1 MATPREKEAADYL
14 EKHKIIE
21 LFDNLTSMLF
31 FHRPENPREF
41 LIEKLEQ
48 LRSSKLRRV
57 PGPSLFDSS
66 NVDALFGILD
76 PSNQGH
82 ITFAQYK
89 EALMALGVRDIKE
102 HPEGVN
108 EDRISRETFERE
120 ATEGLQ
126 RCSTTYEQS

>member
-89 EALMALGVRDIKE
+89 EGEYRTRMPLVFCTSFGAEIFVNYTIK
-102 HPEGVN
+102 
-108 EDRISRETFERE
+108 
-120 ATEGLQ
+120 GLRRNQ
-126 RCSTTYEQS
+126 QEWSSFGLFL